1 MVYGFNHVSLVFLT
15 PIHLAP
21 ERLTS
26 HEVGKN
32 RKGALAMANCRIVI
46 AEDHKILREG
56 LKALV
61 GSNEDF
67 QIVAEAADGIEA
79 IRAVEKHRPDL
90 LLLDLSMPRMSGISV
105 IKDIKSRFP
114 ETKILALTIHESE
127 DYILESFH
135 SGLDG
140 YCLKDASQSELL
152 MAINHVLEGKTYLS
166 PGISDKVLIG
176 FLEEKKALK
185 SVTSW
190 DTVTQREREVLKL
203 VGEGYKNKEIAD
215 YLCISVKTVEKHR
228 SNIMRKLDVHTS
240 SGLTAVAIERGLVTK
255 TVAGSQ

>member
-1 MVYGFNHVSLVFLT
+1 M
-15 PIHLAP
+15 A
-21 ERLTS
+21 
-26 HEVGKN
+26 KN
-32 RKGALAMANCRIVI
+32 YRIVI

-61 GSNEDF
+61 KSSEDF
-67 QIVAEAADGIEA
+67 EIVGEAGDGIEA
-79 IRAVEKHRPDL
+79 IRAVEKHHPDL

-105 IKDIKSRFP
+105 IKDIKGRYP

-152 MAINHVLEGKTYLS
+152 MAMNRVLEGKTYLS
-166 PGISDKVLIG
+166 PGISEKVLVG

-185 SVTSW
+185 CGTSW
-190 DTVTQREREVLKL
+190 DAVTQREREVLKL

-240 SGLTAVAIERGLVTK
+240 SGLTAVAIEKGLVTR
-255 TVAGSQ
+255 TVSGNQ

>member
-1 MVYGFNHVSLVFLT
+1 
-15 PIHLAP
+15 
-21 ERLTS
+21 
-26 HEVGKN
+26 
-32 RKGALAMANCRIVI
+32 MAKRHRIVI

-61 GSNEDF
+61 KSSDELE
-67 QIVAEAADGIEA
+67 VLAEAGDGLEA
-79 IRAVEKHRPDL
+79 IRAVEKYHPDL

-105 IKDIKSRFP
+105 IKDIKGRFP

-140 YCLKDASQSELL
+140 YCLKDASSSELL
-152 MAINHVLEGKTYLS
+152 MAISRVLEGKTYLS
-166 PGISDKVLIG
+166 PGISEKVLVG
-176 FLEEKKALK
+176 FLEEKKTLK
-185 SVTSW
+185 TGTSW

-240 SGLTAVAIERGLVTK
+240 SGLTAIAIDKGLVTK
-255 TVAGSQ
+255 KVAGNE

>member
-1 MVYGFNHVSLVFLT
+1 
-15 PIHLAP
+15 
-21 ERLTS
+21 
-26 HEVGKN
+26 
-32 RKGALAMANCRIVI
+32 MAKYRIVI

-61 GSNEDF
+61 ISNEDF
-67 QIVAEAADGIEA
+67 QIVAEAGDGLKA
-79 IRAVEKHRPDL
+79 IRAVEKHQPDL

-114 ETKILALTIHESE
+114 EIKILALTIHESE

-140 YCLKDASQSELL
+140 YCLKDASHSELL
-152 MAINHVLEGKTYLS
+152 MAIDRVLEGKTYLS
-166 PGISDKVLIG
+166 PGISDKVLVG
-176 FLEEKKALK
+176 FLEEKRTLK

-190 DTVTQREREVLKL
+190 DTVTQREKDVLKL

-240 SGLTAVAIERGLVTK
+240 SGLTAVAIEKGLVTK
-255 TVAGSQ
+255 TVSGSQ

>member
-1 MVYGFNHVSLVFLT
+1 
-15 PIHLAP
+15 
-21 ERLTS
+21 
-26 HEVGKN
+26 
-32 RKGALAMANCRIVI
+32 MAKYRIVV

-56 LKALV
+56 LKSLV
-61 GSNEDF
+61 KSNEDF
-67 QIVAEAADGIEA
+67 EIVAEAGDGLEA
-79 IRAVEKHRPDL
+79 IRAVEKHQPDL

-105 IKDIKSRFP
+105 IKDIKSRYP

-140 YCLKDASQSELL
+140 YCLKDASHSELL
-152 MAINHVLEGKTYLS
+152 MAIDRVLEGKTYLS
-166 PGISDKVLIG
+166 PGISDKVLVG
-176 FLEEKKALK
+176 FLEERKTLK
-185 SVTSW
+185 SETSW
-190 DTVTQREREVLKL
+190 DTVTQREKDVLKL

-240 SGLTAVAIERGLVTK
+240 SGLTAVAIEKGLVTK
-255 TVAGSQ
+255 SVAGNQ

>member
-1 MVYGFNHVSLVFLT
+1 
-15 PIHLAP
+15 
-21 ERLTS
+21 
-26 HEVGKN
+26 
-32 RKGALAMANCRIVI
+32 MAEKHRIVI

-61 GSNEDF
+61 KSNEDF
-67 QIVAEAADGIEA
+67 EIVAEAGDGLEA
-79 IRAVEKHRPDL
+79 IRAVEKHHPDL

-105 IKDIKSRFP
+105 IKDLKSRFP

-140 YCLKDASQSELL
+140 YCLKDANYSELL
-152 MAINHVLEGKTYLS
+152 GAINRVLEGKTYLS
-166 PGISDKVLIG
+166 PGISDKVLVG
-176 FLEEKKALK
+176 FLDKQKALK
-185 SVTSW
+185 SGTSW

-240 SGLTAVAIERGLVTK
+240 SGLTAIAIDKGLVTK
-255 TVAGSQ
+255 TVAGNP

>member
-1 MVYGFNHVSLVFLT
+1 
-15 PIHLAP
+15 
-21 ERLTS
+21 
-26 HEVGKN
+26 
-32 RKGALAMANCRIVI
+32 MAEKHRIVI

-56 LKALV
+56 LKSLV
-61 GSNEDF
+61 KSNEDF
-67 QIVAEAADGIEA
+67 EIVAEAGDGLEA
-79 IRAVEKHRPDL
+79 IRAVEKHHPDL

-140 YCLKDASQSELL
+140 YCLKDANYSELL
-152 MAINHVLEGKTYLS
+152 GAIHRVLEGKTYLS
-166 PGISDKVLIG
+166 PSISDKVLVG
-176 FLEEKKALK
+176 FLDKQKALK
-185 SVTSW
+185 SSTSW

-240 SGLTAVAIERGLVTK
+240 SGLTAIAIDKGLVTK
-255 TVAGSQ
+255 TVAGNP

>member
-1 MVYGFNHVSLVFLT
+1 VVYGDNHVFFVPLTLT
-15 PIHLAP
+15 PP
-21 ERLTS
+21 SKKE
-26 HEVGKN
+26 EG
-32 RKGALAMANCRIVI
+32 GFAMAKYRVVI

-61 GSNEDF
+61 KSNEDF
-67 QIVAEAADGIEA
+67 EIVAEAGDGIEA
-79 IRAVEKHRPDL
+79 IRAVEKHHPDL

-105 IKDIKSRFP
+105 IKDIKSRFQ

-127 DYILESFH
+127 DFILESFH

-140 YCLKDASQSELL
+140 YCLKDSSHSELL
-152 MAINHVLEGKTYLS
+152 MAMSRVLEGKTYLS
-166 PGISDKVLIG
+166 PGISDKVLVG
-176 FLEEKKALK
+176 FLEEKKTLK
-185 SVTSW
+185 SATSW

-228 SNIMRKLDVHTS
+228 SNIMRKLNVHTS
-240 SGLTAVAIERGLVTK
+240 SGLTAIAIEKGLVIK
-255 TVAGSQ
+255 TVAGSH